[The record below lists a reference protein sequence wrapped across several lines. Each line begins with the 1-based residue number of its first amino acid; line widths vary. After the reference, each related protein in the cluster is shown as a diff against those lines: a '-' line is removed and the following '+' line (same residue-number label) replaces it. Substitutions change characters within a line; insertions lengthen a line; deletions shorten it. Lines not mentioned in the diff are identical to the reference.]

1 MGDSTHR
8 SIPADDDGPS
18 DGGVVDLV
26 TGPTMTAFVLR
37 PPVFYQNEVGV
48 VTNRRQTLTY
58 YEANGVRPIG
68 PFIWSRY

>member
-8 SIPADDDGPS
+8 SIPQAVADDDGPS

-37 PPVFYQNEVGV
+37 PPVFYQNEVGA
-48 VTNRRQTLTY
+48 VTNRRQTLT
-58 YEANGVRPIG
+58 
-68 PFIWSRY
+68 